1 MKYLNE
7 IDIAGKRVLVR
18 VDFNVPLD
26 EKRQV
31 RDDLRIRTA
40 LPTLTYILAKGAK
53 LIVASHLG
61 RPKGKTAP
69 SMSMRPVADHL
80 GRLIGKDVRLAPDCI
95 GTDVLD
101 LVSRMKNGDL
111 LLLENLRFH
120 AEEEKNE
127 DGFAKKLAALCDVY
141 VNDAFGVS
149 HRANASV
156 SAIARFAPVSV
167 AGFLMQKEITYV
179 SQALN
184 RPQRPFV
191 AIVGGAKVSGKL
203 SAVENILKRVDKLI
217 VGGAMANTFLK
228 SIGLDMGKS
237 LVEDEMI
244 GVAGS
249 VMKQAV
255 DKGVKFYTPVDVV
268 AAERVDAGACVRMV
282 PVQEIPSNWT
292 ALDIG
297 PATLSLY
304 SEAIYDAKTII
315 WNGPMGMFEMDP
327 FSRGTMGIAHSVASS
342 HALTIVGGG
351 ETGEAVQNSGVSD
364 RITYISTGGGA
375 FLSLLEGNVL
385 PGVAALEST

>member
-26 EKRQV
+26 EKQQV
-31 RDDLRIRTA
+31 RDDMRIKTA

-61 RPKGKTAP
+61 RPKGKTVS
-69 SMSMRPVADHL
+69 SMSLRPVADHL
-80 GRLIGKDVRLAPDCI
+80 SRLIGKTVRLAPDCI

-101 LVSRMKNGDL
+101 LVSRMQYSDL
-111 LLLENLRFH
+111 ILLENLRFH
-120 AEEEKNE
+120 PEEEKNE
-127 DGFAKKLAALCDVY
+127 DGFAKDLAALCDVY

-149 HRANASV
+149 HRANASI
-156 SAIARFAPVSV
+156 SAITKFAPVSA

-184 RPQRPFV
+184 HPQRPFV

-203 SAVENILKRVDKLI
+203 PAIENILKRVDKLI

-228 SIGLDMGKS
+228 SLGLDMGQS

-244 GVAGS
+244 GVAVS
-249 VMKQAV
+249 VMKQAA
-255 DKGVKFYTPVDVV
+255 DKGVKFYMPVDVV
-268 AAERVDAGACVRMV
+268 AAERVDAEACVRMV
-282 PVQEIPSNWT
+282 PVQEIPPNWT

-304 SEAIYDAKTII
+304 SEALYDAKTVI
-315 WNGPMGMFEMDP
+315 WNGPMGMFEMSP
-327 FSRGTMGIAHSVASS
+327 FSRGTMGMVQAVASS

-351 ETGEAVQNSGVSD
+351 ETGEAVQKSGISD

-375 FLSLLEGNVL
+375 FLSLLEGKVL